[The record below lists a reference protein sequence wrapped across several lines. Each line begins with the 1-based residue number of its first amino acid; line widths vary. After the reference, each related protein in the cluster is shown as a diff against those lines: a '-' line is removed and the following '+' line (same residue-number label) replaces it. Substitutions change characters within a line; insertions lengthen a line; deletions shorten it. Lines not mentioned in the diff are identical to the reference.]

1 MEETKTTTTGTEQTT
16 EQNTTKPNT
25 EPETTGTDSGE
36 VEKPEVTVESVM
48 AELAQAKAEAE
59 KTKKALDKAL
69 KEKGDLTKK
78 YRETLTEQQ
87 RVDMEKQEQDEE
99 HRAYVMELEEFK
111 KKAEAK
117 ERYMMQG
124 MTADVATKAAEAEVS
139 GDMAALSEIQRQH
152 TESVLKEA
160 KSEWQ
165 KSIPQA
171 QFGTGEYS
179 SMTKEE
185 ILKIS
190 NPQERQR
197 AIAQNLNL
205 FK

>member
-1 MEETKTTTTGTEQTT
+1 MEDVKNTQTEQQTAEPQATEPKTEPATTGAD
-16 EQNTTKPNT
+16 
-25 EPETTGTDSGE
+25 TGEG
-36 VEKPEVTVESVM
+36 EKPEVTVESVM

-59 KTKKALDKAL
+59 KSKKALDKAL

-99 HRAYVMELEEFK
+99 HRLYVLELEEFK
-111 KKAEAK
+111 RKTEAK
-117 ERYMMQG
+117 DRYMMQG
-124 MTADVATKAAEAEVS
+124 MSTEVATKAAEAEVS

-179 SMTKEE
+179 SMTKDE

>member
-1 MEETKTTTTGTEQTT
+1 MEDVKTTTGTEQTT
-16 EQNTTKPNT
+16 EPTTEQKTDP
-25 EPETTGTDSGE
+25 TTPASEVGE
-36 VEKPEVTVESVM
+36 GEKPEVTVESIM

-59 KTKKALDKAL
+59 KSKKALDKAL

-99 HRAYVMELEEFK
+99 HRLYVLELEEFK
-111 KKAEAK
+111 RKTEAK
-117 ERYMMQG
+117 ERYMLQG
-124 MTADVATKAAEAEVS
+124 MSVEVATKAAEAEVT
-139 GDMAALSEIQRQH
+139 GDMEALSEIQRQH
-152 TESVLKEA
+152 TENELKAA
-160 KSEWQ
+160 KEEWQ
-165 KSIPQA
+165 KSIPQI

-179 SMTKEE
+179 SMTKDE